1 MEKKLSD
8 AMTGPE
14 ACSGDDGK
22 GTRAGRCGVVALIGA
37 PNAGKSTLLNR
48 LVGAKLSIVTHK
60 VQTTRARVRGVA
72 LEGDSQIILVDT
84 PGIFSTPKRRLERSM
99 VQAAWAGAED
109 CDLVVLLYDAARK
122 SIDDETLKIIE
133 RLKDIGR
140 PCVLLLNKIDRI
152 RRDKLLELAARFDAE
167 GLFEQIFMV
176 SAETGD
182 GVDHLKS
189 FLAERM
195 PEGPWLYPED
205 QLSDLPMRLLAA
217 EVTREKLFLRLHE
230 ELPYALTV
238 ETENWEDFR
247 DGSLRI
253 EQTIYVERP
262 QQRKIVLGRQGEAIR
277 KVRELAQQELEAEL
291 ERKVHLFLFVKVRER
306 WTDDPERYLQWGLDF
321 NV

>member
-1 MEKKLSD
+1 MSD
-8 AMTGPE
+8 AITGPE
-14 ACSGDDGK
+14 THDGDEEQ
-22 GTRAGRCGVVALIGA
+22 GTRTGRCGVVALIGA

-109 CDLVVLLYDAARK
+109 SDLVVLLYDAARK
-122 SIDDETLKIIE
+122 TIDDETVKIIQ

-152 RRDKLLELAARFDAE
+152 RRDKLLELTARFDAE
-167 GLFEQIFMV
+167 GIFEHIFMV
-176 SAETGD
+176 SAEAGD
-182 GVDHLKS
+182 GVDDFKT

-195 PEGPWLYPED
+195 PESVWLYPED

-247 DGSLRI
+247 DGSLRL

-262 QQRKIVLGRQGEAIR
+262 QQRKIVLGSQGDAIR
-277 KVRELAQQELEAEL
+277 KVREMAQQDLEAEL
-291 ERKVHLFLFVKVRER
+291 QRKVHLFLFVKVRER